1 MPVKLEHGKQLDRG
15 NPEILQVW
23 DFLDHARIGPAPLRG
38 DPRVRMP
45 RGAGDVYLVDLR
57 WRRAGAAAPPHPPSR
72 RRWGRPP
79 HSSWRS
85 LVPPVSA
92 RRVARTPVGHDDSP
106 PVGIEERFGRIEAQ
120 AALGIE
126 RPVGA
131 IPINLAGMDAGHKDV
146 QVMVGAMC
154 ELDHTRRVRGDGCM
168 IKGVGSEAA
177 SLWPVTSV
185 ATTYVGSTT
194 TSHHHR
200 GQSRPS
206 SFWIAISATARRTSK
221 IPPPPTVRPGCEL
234 KESSAAA
241 EVLRTGRFQLRPS
254 AGVRTGRNFLQSRD
268 KYRQTTRSGSWRGDH
283 ALRVF

>member
-45 RGAGDVYLVDLR
+45 REAGDVYLVDLR

-154 ELDHTRRVRGDGCM
+154 EDRARSHAPGAWRRLHD
-168 IKGVGSEAA
+168 KGRRLGSC
-177 SLWPVTSV
+177 VTV
-185 ATTYVGSTT
+185 AGHLGRDNLCWIYDNI
-194 TSHHHR
+194 TSPSR
-200 GQSRPS
+200 QSRPS
-206 SFWIAISATARRTSK
+206 SFWIAISATARRTSR
-221 IPPPPTVRPGCEL
+221 IPPPPTAKRSARKRSACASGAMGGPRMR
-234 KESSAAA
+234 SSSSSTDGI
-241 EVLRTGRFQLRPS
+241 E
-254 AGVRTGRNFLQSRD
+254 
-268 KYRQTTRSGSWRGDH
+268 TTRERIPPAITRHGNTRTACCRH
-283 ALRVF
+283 M

>member
-45 RGAGDVYLVDLR
+45 REAGDVYLVDLR

-106 PVGIEERFGRIEAQ
+106 PVGRIEAQ

-146 QVMVGAMC
+146 QVMLRAMC
-154 ELDHTRRVRGDGCM
+154 EDRARSHAPGAWRRLHDKGRRLGSCVTVAGHLGRDNLCWIYDNITSPSRAIPTFIILDSYIGY
-168 IKGVGSEAA
+168 GS
-177 SLWPVTSV
+177 PHKQDT
-185 ATTYVGSTT
+185 
-194 TSHHHR
+194 
-200 GQSRPS
+200 
-206 SFWIAISATARRTSK
+206 
-221 IPPPPTVRPGCEL
+221 
-234 KESSAAA
+234 AAA
-241 EVLRTGRFQLRPS
+241 HGEEEVRVCKPELW
-254 AGVRTGRNFLQSRD
+254 VRE
-268 KYRQTTRSGSWRGDH
+268 
-283 ALRVF
+283 